1 MNELANVGDFC
12 PNEACPDYG
21 RLQKK
26 QSKQNI
32 KKHGFTAGGIQRFQC
47 RTCGQT
53 FTATKGTPFYR
64 RRTDSKEIL
73 ETLAFLAEGVRISS
87 VARVKG
93 HKEDTILE
101 WLKDAATHA
110 AEIEAVLLADRPSPM
125 AGVAFGKLWSKYMVK
140 RHPIQGVVGH
150 PRLSNRAKIG
160 NICKWSNNGKTAG
173 SSVLNYGSF
182 MVMKRKCWPY

>member
-1 MNELANVGDFC
+1 MFIVTGFFW

-110 AEIEAVLLADRPSPM
+110 AEIEAVLLADYQLERGQLDAMWSY
-125 AGVAFGKLWSKYMVK
+125 VAHKGEKKDIPK
-140 RHPIQGVVGH
+140 QK
-150 PRLSNRAKIG
+150 NK
-160 NICKWSNNGKTAG
+160 G
-173 SSVLNYGSF
+173 SSGGQ
-182 MVMKRKCWPY
+182 P